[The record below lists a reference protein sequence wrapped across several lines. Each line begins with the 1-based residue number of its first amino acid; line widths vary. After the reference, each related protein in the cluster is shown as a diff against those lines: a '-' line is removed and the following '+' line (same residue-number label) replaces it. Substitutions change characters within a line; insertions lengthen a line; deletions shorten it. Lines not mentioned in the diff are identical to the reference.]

1 MPKHTRFFNPAR
13 KGSAALC
20 ATCLSAFL
28 VFGNA
33 VSAFGNAAAS
43 DNSRAKATN
52 VSASDKDGAKPSASP
67 ADVSSDAAKSKPAPQ
82 TNAKTSGRRR
92 AVSKKIGEPFVV
104 ATADLHQTSTQ
115 TPATQPPSSQTPAQT
130 DATRPP
136 GTEQQQ
142 TVPPTA
148 RPNPPANPQTPP
160 GTQQPAPQTPPGVQT
175 PPASQPPATT
185 APSPAPTATTPST
198 TPPSETTTPPT
209 AGEIQE
215 PNFPSVQPRPV
226 PPMPSLE
233 RVGVNGGDSLSLT
246 LNEAIRRA
254 LENNNDIEVAR
265 NDVRLAEQQLY
276 ALQGVFD
283 PVFTYTPEVNNS
295 VRPVVNIFGGAGTA
309 GTVTTTDYNNNA
321 TVNKQFGRGG
331 GNFTYFFNNTREA
344 TSASNTSINP
354 FYSSAQGL
362 QFTQPLWRNR
372 SIDRNRQQIRIQ
384 RKRLEQSDSDFRLR
398 TIAVISQV
406 QRAYWDLVFALRNEQ
421 NQIANVKLAQENFRR
436 TEASVA
442 AGASAPLDRAE
453 IETELATRE
462 DALLIANQQ
471 VTVAENTLKTL
482 MLKDPLSSDWS
493 KVLVPTDEP
502 SFDETP
508 FNLETA
514 LKEASENRPEVRRL
528 KLEQEVNDINLQF
541 YKNQTK
547 PRVDLTGT
555 FQTNGLAGT
564 PNTTSVSTTPSPLI
578 LGDTFASTSA
588 SAFLLQQLNQTR
600 QALGL
605 LPITN
610 VPTVTPTATGI
621 PSQFVGGYGQTLQN
635 LFSFST
641 RQVVVGVTIQIPFK
655 NRVAQA
661 NLATARIQRDQL
673 AAQTRGQEQTVEVDV
688 RNAVQAVETARRRV
702 IFAREASQSAEEQ
715 LAGERRL
722 FQVGRSTQFLL
733 FQRENALVNARNQQL
748 QAETD
753 YNKALSDLQ
762 RATSTTLR
770 ANNIIIDSPVPPE
783 KFKD

>member
-1 MPKHTRFFNPAR
+1 M
-13 KGSAALC
+13 
-20 ATCLSAFL
+20 
-28 VFGNA
+28 
-33 VSAFGNAAAS
+33 SAFGNAAAS
-43 DNSRAKATN
+43 DNSRATATN
-52 VSASDKDGAKPSASP
+52 ASASDEGVAKPSATP
-67 ADVSSDAAKSKPAPQ
+67 ANASTDEAKGKPAPQ
-82 TNAKTSGRRR
+82 PTAKTSGRKH
-92 AVSKKIGEPFVV
+92 VSRKVGEPFVV
-104 ATADLHQTSTQ
+104 ETADLKQTSTQ
-115 TPATQPPSSQTPAQT
+115 TPATQPPSSRTPAQT

-175 PPASQPPATT
+175 PPATQPPATT
-185 APSPAPTATTPST
+185 APNPAPTATTPSSI
-198 TPPSETTTPPT
+198 PPSETTAPNALET
-209 AGEIQE
+209 QE
-215 PNFPSVQPRPV
+215 PNFPSVQRRPV
-226 PPMPSLE
+226 PPLPPLE
-233 RVGVNGGDSLSLT
+233 RVGVNSGDSLSLS

-276 ALQGVFD
+276 VLQGVYD
-283 PVFTYTPEVNNS
+283 PVFTYTPEINNS
-295 VRPVVNIFGGAGTA
+295 VRPVTNIFGGAGTA

-321 TVNKQFGRGG
+321 TVDKQFGRGG
-331 GNFTYFFNNTREA
+331 GNFTYFFNNTRET

-421 NQIANVKLAQENFRR
+421 NQISNVNLARENFRT
-436 TEASVA
+436 TEASVS
-442 AGASAPLDRAE
+442 AGASAPLQRAE

-482 MLKDPLSSDWS
+482 MLKDPLSPDWS
-493 KVLVPTDEP
+493 KVLLPTDEP

-508 FNLETA
+508 VNLESS
-514 LKEASENRPEVRRL
+514 LKEARENRPEMRRL
-528 KLEQEVNDINLQF
+528 KLEEEVNDINLQF

-564 PNTTSVSTTPSPLI
+564 PNSTLTSTTPSPLI
-578 LGDTFASTSA
+578 LGDSFASTSA

-600 QALGL
+600 VALGL
-605 LPITN
+605 QAITN

-641 RQVVVGVTIQIPFK
+641 RQIVVGVTIQLPFK
-655 NRVAQA
+655 NRVAKA

-673 AAQTRGQEQTVEVDV
+673 AAQTRGQEETVEVDV

-702 IFAREASQSAEEQ
+702 IFAREASKSAEEQ

-733 FQRENALVNARNQQL
+733 FQRENALVNARNQEL

-770 ANNIIIDSPVPPE
+770 ANNIIVDSPVPPE